1 MSIMVESDASLK
13 EVSIICPTCDA
24 KKKLLIPIKI
34 INQSKQLTTVS
45 IPTNVCCEHSFQ
57 AFIDK
62 NFKVRGYQQVDFDFS
77 TIEYLDKDEEQEA
90 HELIPKLDDII
101 KVLRKV
107 VDDKDIL
114 GSALFRI
121 DGKIIYT
128 SLPLDTLFNTIREF
142 EVRKEEKLIDTSR
155 IYLIL
160 ENEQMV
166 CSRFFDINQNK
177 YIMTLIFSPN
187 VKLGMSNLILRQ
199 LEKEVLNLIGN

>member
-13 EVSIICPTCDA
+13 EVMIICPKCDT

-45 IPTNVCCEHSFQ
+45 IPTKVCCEHSFQ

-77 TIEYLDKDEEQEA
+77 TIEYLDKEEEQEA
-90 HELIPKLDDII
+90 HELIPKFDDII
-101 KVLRKV
+101 RVLRKV

-114 GSALFRI
+114 GSALFSI
-121 DGKIIYT
+121 DGKIIYS
-128 SLPLDTLFNTIREF
+128 SLPPDTLFNTIREF

-177 YIMTLIFSPN
+177 YIMTLIFSPK
-187 VKLGMSNLILRQ
+187 VKLGMGNLILRQ
-199 LEKEVLNLIGN
+199 LEKEVLNLIIY

>member
-1 MSIMVESDASLK
+1 MVESDASLK
-13 EVSIICPTCDA
+13 EVTIICPKCEK
-24 KKKLLIPIKI
+24 KKKLPIPIKI

-45 IPTNVCCEHSFQ
+45 IPTNICCEHSFQ

-90 HELIPKLDDII
+90 HELIPKLDEII
-101 KVLRKV
+101 QVLRKV

-114 GSALFRI
+114 GSALFSI
-121 DGKIIYT
+121 DGRIIYS
-128 SLPLDTLFNTIREF
+128 SLPHDTLFNTIREF

-166 CSRFFDINQNK
+166 CSRFLDINQNK

-187 VKLGMSNLILRQ
+187 VKLGMGNLILRQ
-199 LEKEVLNLIGN
+199 LEKEVLSLIRS